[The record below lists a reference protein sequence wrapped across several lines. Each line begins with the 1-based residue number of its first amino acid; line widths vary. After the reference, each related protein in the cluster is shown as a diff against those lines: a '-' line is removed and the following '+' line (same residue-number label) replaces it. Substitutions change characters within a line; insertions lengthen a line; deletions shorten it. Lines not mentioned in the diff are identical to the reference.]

1 MNAHLILDN
10 TPTRQV
16 QKLKTLSKYVHK
28 YPSGWKKRLELAV
41 VLYEMGRWEE
51 AIAQYRQ
58 VLMRQSPLT
67 IDVHLQLGKL
77 LHLMGKDAEAIA
89 VYQEALSLCDCPA
102 TQQHLKGVIEVCQ
115 GCPQQAVKMFES
127 AAAIEPDNPAHW
139 YALAQVHLNTESPVG
154 ALRAFDAALSL
165 NPNDIIA
172 LSQSYD
178 SLLAVGNFQEARRR
192 LERVLALA
200 PDDCR
205 AIVQL
210 ATHRCYQGL
219 VSGEAGKQ
227 TKQLIKTALALAP
240 DCATA
245 HQVWSL
251 YHLCRGKWEKAV
263 AVLLKFTEEHPNN
276 PIGWYCYARC
286 LFHTSQSQAAADA
299 ILRTYT
305 IYQNDCEIYRTLC
318 EILPAAGRLEAFG
331 IDSPQLG
338 LKRGYCLHTSSDRPQ
353 NPTFCPPI
361 PPSLEGTGIQSP
373 PVLGDL
379 GGLSTSNVSREDCCV
394 PNSLKRGEQE
404 HQLAIQTTT
413 PPSPHLPISLL
424 QEMLTRFPQHWS
436 VWVTAGKV
444 LVEQIKDIERGCSVS
459 AQAVQLQPQLAEAWF
474 RHGRVLALAGR
485 HREAVEVLEQGWQ
498 QLPLDGEYLYSVP
511 GAVWLGE
518 SYQALGDER
527 QSWHWWEKALH
538 SAEVL
543 MEFHPA
549 TAYYWKGRALLGLGN
564 VQGAREAYRS
574 SLKQHLPYPAR
585 SEVKEALQYL

>member
-1 MNAHLILDN
+1 MSRCPVTYLVPIAQPSGVEMNAHLILDD
-10 TPTRQV
+10 TPTRQE
-16 QKLKTLSKYVHK
+16 QKLKTLSKYVQK
-28 YPSGWKKRLELAV
+28 YPSGWKKRLELAA

-58 VLMRQSPLT
+58 VLMRQRPLT
-67 IDVHLQLGKL
+67 IEVYLQLGKL
-77 LHLMGKDAEAIA
+77 LHLMGKEAEAIA
-89 VYQEALSLCDCPA
+89 VYQEALSLWDCAA
-102 TQQHLKGVIEVCQ
+102 TLQHLKGLIQVCR
-115 GCPQQAVKMFES
+115 GCSEQAIRMFES

-154 ALRAFDAALSL
+154 VLRAFDAALSL

-200 PDDCR
+200 PNDCR

-210 ATHRCYQGL
+210 AAHRCYQGF
-219 VSGEAGKQ
+219 VSGEEGKQ

-240 DCATA
+240 ECATA
-245 HQVWSL
+245 HQVLSL
-251 YHLCRGKWEKAV
+251 YHLCRGKWEKAL

-276 PIGWYCYARC
+276 PMGWYHYAQC
-286 LFHTSQSQAAADA
+286 LFHTGKSQAAADA
-299 ILRTYT
+299 ILRAYAL
-305 IYQNDCEIYRTLC
+305 YQNDCEIYRMLC
-318 EILPAAGRLEAFG
+318 EILPAAGRLDRLCIESSQPPK
-331 IDSPQLG
+331 IKISPYIPL
-338 LKRGYCLHTSSDRPQ
+338 LPRRVRG
-353 NPTFCPPI
+353 
-361 PPSLEGTGIQSP
+361 
-373 PVLGDL
+373 V
-379 GGLSTSNVSREDCCV
+379 
-394 PNSLKRGEQE
+394 KGEQE
-404 HQLAIQTTT
+404 HRLAIQTTT
-413 PPSPHLPISLL
+413 SLSPHLPFSPTSLL

-436 VWVTAGKV
+436 VWVTGGKV
-444 LVEQIKDIERGCSVS
+444 LVEHIKDIERGCSVS
-459 AQAVQLQPQLAEAWF
+459 AQAVQLQPQLSDAWF

-485 HREAVEVLEQGWQ
+485 HREAVEALEQGWQ
-498 QLPLDGEYLYSVP
+498 QLPSDGGYLHSIP

-518 SYQALGDER
+518 SYQALGDEHR
-527 QSWHWWEKALH
+527 SRDWWEKASH
-538 SAEVL
+538 CAEVL

-549 TAYYWKGRALLGLGN
+549 TAYYWQGRALLGLGN